1 MNKFTEAYRKAR
13 DVLEN
18 QVFESKWQ
26 EFLFADCQARTLFG
40 ADGLAVARA
49 DDPERVRKR
58 LRDLCKS
65 GNRKIGAV
73 IVEAAQ
79 NPVSSGT
86 LAERAATLKMLR
98 HLYHVVKKGGQN
110 VWVYSPPK
118 AYEKWVFDELTG
130 DAKALEAKLNHE
142 KKIFSSTEMRWMAS
156 ALGVA
161 LKISEDTKAK
171 LSGATGKKDD
181 TDAVIKRWFLDEDS
195 GDAQLTEARTKLL
208 DGFKKIAVAC
218 ASDRLVFADY
228 ADWIKT
234 RSKYFGA
241 AFRGGEGG
249 GFPVIYLE
257 GAFTRLTGNT
267 GKMWLCAETIIHEFS
282 HHEVSTRD
290 HRYDSSGLK
299 PAKATLPYVKAIDN
313 ADSWGY
319 FALDLAGYLSKSDR
333 LNVLK

>member
-1 MNKFTEAYRKAR
+1 MNKFTEAYTKAR

-18 QVFESKWQ
+18 QVFESQWQ
-26 EFLFADCQARTLFG
+26 AFLFADCQARALFAAG
-40 ADGLAVARA
+40 GLAVDRA
-49 DDPERVRKR
+49 ADLDRIRKR
-58 LRDLCKS
+58 LRDKCKS
-65 GNRKIGAV
+65 DNHKIGAV

-86 LAERAATLKMLR
+86 LAERAATLKMLS
-98 HLYHVVKKGGQN
+98 HTYHVVKKGAQN
-110 VWVYSPPK
+110 VWVYAPPK
-118 AYEKWVFDELTG
+118 AYTKWIFDELSG
-130 DAKALEAKLNHE
+130 DAKALEPKLNHE
-142 KKIFSSTEMRWMAS
+142 TKIFSSTEMRWMAS
-156 ALGVA
+156 ALAVA
-161 LKISEDTKAK
+161 LKIVEDTKAK
-171 LSGATGKKDD
+171 LSGAVGKQAETDD
-181 TDAVIKRWFLDEDS
+181 VIRRWFLDEDS

-218 ASDRLVFADY
+218 ASDKLVFADY
-228 ADWIKT
+228 ADWITT
-234 RSKYFGA
+234 RNKYFGA

-257 GAFTRLTGNT
+257 GAFTRLTGNS

-299 PAKATLPYVKAIDN
+299 PAKATLSYAKAIDN

-333 LNVLK
+333 KKTLK